1 METHLEKP
9 DKTIEE
15 VDAKVNKERG
25 EGKAGSSQSEI
36 EEKPLED
43 LTKIQLIEKLTTLNA
58 LSEKNYDLYLRSQA
72 EIDNMKKRFRR
83 EKEDWLKY
91 SNEILIKE
99 ILPVMDDLE
108 RAVSHSN
115 NETSLPSLREGIKL
129 TLRNLRS
136 ALSKSGIEEVKAE
149 GELFD
154 PALHEAVAQVDD
166 ESVER
171 GRVVNEIQ
179 RGYLLNKRL
188 IRPATVTVSR
198 GKSGEKSEAGHRE

>member
-1 METHLEKP
+1 METHLEKT

-15 VDAKVNKERG
+15 VDARVKERG
-25 EGKAGSSQSEI
+25 EGKADSSQSEI
-36 EEKPLED
+36 QEKPLED
-43 LTKIQLIEKLTTLNA
+43 LTKTQLIEKITGLKS